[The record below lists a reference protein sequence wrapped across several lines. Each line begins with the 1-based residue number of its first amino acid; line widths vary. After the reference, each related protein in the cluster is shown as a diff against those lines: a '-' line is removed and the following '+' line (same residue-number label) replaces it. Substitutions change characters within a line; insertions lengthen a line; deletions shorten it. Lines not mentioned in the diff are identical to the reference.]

1 MYYIPYLDVCE
12 YKTDQIQPKQESKV
26 IQENNLEECESQ
38 VVLLNSNNLS
48 EVNLDTNELRSE
60 TVNMK
65 AMNRSKNSAKIQE
78 HEVKNSTM
86 ISETNSEHKNES
98 TSIENKRQVVVTSCN
113 SQTNK
118 EVNYNSCN
126 IFYYQYITV
135 FDF

>member
-1 MYYIPYLDVCE
+1 M
-12 YKTDQIQPKQESKV
+12 
-26 IQENNLEECESQ
+26 
-38 VVLLNSNNLS
+38 LNSNNLS

-86 ISETNSEHKNES
+86 IRETNSEHKNES

-126 IFYYQYITV
+126 IIYNQYITV